1 MVAAWAASSGF
12 APARAETSSGALER
26 LQASQRAAAVSAPE
40 LAARLHELS
49 AAEATA
55 RSVRGAGAP
64 YVEWQSEGFES
75 GFDRAPN
82 AQDTLR
88 LGTPFNFPWN
98 WGEGRRLE
106 DATQW
111 WTAAGR
117 EAARLELAAEV
128 GRRWLDLAAIAERI
142 DVIGKRMARLDE
154 ALNLQEAKYQL
165 GEVAGT
171 DVAQLDLEHV
181 RESSRLADLEG
192 QARGLLAHLR
202 ELCGDGCAEPV
213 AGDLEELVLRSS
225 IAGGTVTEEAVEE
238 SALYRSAVG
247 ESEAARALAQVVSA
261 TAFGRPQVEA
271 EWEQFPALE
280 GLPGYD
286 AWGFRLSV
294 PLPVGSAGRQLRAA
308 ARAEADVADS
318 RIEMTRRRYWQ
329 KIESEVAAVEGAE
342 RRLSALGTV
351 LDDLED
357 VEHSLAQ
364 QFRLGAIRYLVY
376 IDGLSRLDDV
386 RLEAIEARSQL
397 LRSRLELAA
406 LLGDT
411 SLFPLEM
418 AVEKEDLQ

>member
-1 MVAAWAASSGF
+1 MLVAFGMVVGLSSAG
-12 APARAETSSGALER
+12 AQTSSGALER
-26 LQASQRAAAVSAPE
+26 LQASQRAAAESAPE
-40 LAARLHELS
+40 LAARLHELT
-49 AAEATA
+49 AAEAAA
-55 RSVRGAGAP
+55 RSVRGAGTP

-88 LGTPFNFPWN
+88 LGTPFNYPWN
-98 WGEGRRLE
+98 WGEGRRME
-106 DATQW
+106 DATVL
-111 WTAAGR
+111 WTGAGR

-128 GRRWLDLAAIAERI
+128 GRRWLDLAAVTER
-142 DVIGKRMARLDE
+142 VAVVGSRLGRLDE

-192 QARGLLAHLR
+192 QARGLQAQLR
-202 ELCGDGCAEPV
+202 ELCGDGCRGPER
-213 AGDLEELVLRSS
+213 GDLEELVRLS
-225 IAGGTVTEEAVEE
+225 AAHPGTVSEAAVEA
-238 SALYRSAVG
+238 SAPYRSAVG
-247 ESEAARALAQVVSA
+247 EAEAARALADVVSA
-261 TAFGRPQVEA
+261 TAFGRPLVEA
-271 EWEQFPALE
+271 EWEQFPAFE

-294 PLPVGSAGRQLRAA
+294 PLPIGSAGRQLRAA
-308 ARAEADVADS
+308 ARAEGEAAES
-318 RIEMTRRRYWQ
+318 RIDMTRRRYLQ
-329 KIESEVAAVEGAE
+329 QIDSEIAAAEGAE

-351 LDDLED
+351 LEDLEQ
-357 VEHSLAQ
+357 VEHSLSQ

-406 LLGDT
+406 MLGDT
-411 SLFPLEM
+411 SVFPLE
-418 AVEKEDLQ
+418 VVVQEGESQ

>member
-1 MVAAWAASSGF
+1 MVAALATMGGLV
-12 APARAETSSGALER
+12 PAGAETSSGALER
-26 LQASQRAAAVSAPE
+26 LLASQRAAAESAPE
-40 LAARLHELS
+40 LAARLHELT
-49 AAEATA
+49 AAEAAA
-55 RSVRGAGAP
+55 RSVRGAGTP

-88 LGTPFNFPWN
+88 LGTPFNYPWN
-98 WGEGRRLE
+98 WGEGKRLE
-106 DATQW
+106 GSTLL
-111 WTAAGR
+111 WTEAGR

-128 GRRWLDLAAIAERI
+128 GRRWLDLAAVTERAA
-142 DVIGKRMARLDE
+142 VIGRRLARLDE

-192 QARGLLAHLR
+192 QARGLQAQLR
-202 ELCGDGCAEPV
+202 ELCGAGCLWPEQ
-213 AGDLEELVLRSS
+213 GDLEELVRLSAAS
-225 IAGGTVTEEAVEE
+225 HGEVTEAAVE
-238 SALYRSAVG
+238 AGAPYRSAVG
-247 ESEAARALAQVVSA
+247 EADAARALADVVSA

-294 PLPVGSAGRQLRAA
+294 PLPIGSAGRQLRAA
-308 ARAEADVADS
+308 ARAEVEVADS
-318 RIEMTRRRYWQ
+318 RIEMTRRRYLQ
-329 KIESEVAAVEGAE
+329 QIESEIAAAEGAHG
-342 RRLSALGTV
+342 RLSALGTV
-351 LDDLED
+351 LEDLEQ

-406 LLGDT
+406 IMGDG
-411 SLFPLEM
+411 SLFPLEVV
-418 AVEKEDLQ
+418 ALEEDAR

>member
-1 MVAAWAASSGF
+1 MVMALAAMGWLS
-12 APARAETSSGALER
+12 RAGSETSSDTVER
-26 LQASQRAAAVSAPE
+26 LLASQRAALESAPE
-40 LAARLHELS
+40 LAARLHELA
-49 AAEATA
+49 AAEAAA
-55 RSVRGAGAP
+55 RSVRGAGTP

-75 GFDRAPN
+75 GIDRAPN

-88 LGTPFNFPWN
+88 LGTPFNYPWN

-106 DATQW
+106 DATLL
-111 WTAAGR
+111 WTGAGR
-117 EAARLELAAEV
+117 EAARLDLAAEV
-128 GRRWLDLAAIAERI
+128 GRRWLDLAAVTEYHEVVGR
-142 DVIGKRMARLDE
+142 RLARLDE

-192 QARGLLAHLR
+192 RARGLRARLQ
-202 ELCGDGCAEPV
+202 ELCGNGCIEPV
-213 AGDLEELVLRSS
+213 AGDLEELVSLSTAYQGM
-225 IAGGTVTEEAVEE
+225 ITEAAVE
-238 SALYRSAVG
+238 AGAPYRSVLG
-247 ESEAARALAQVVSA
+247 EAEAARAHAELVSA
-261 TAFGRPQVEA
+261 IAFGRPEVEA
-271 EWEQFPALE
+271 EWEQFPSLE

-294 PLPVGSAGRQLRAA
+294 PLPIGSAGRQLRSA
-308 ARAEADVADS
+308 ARAEVGVAAS
-318 RIEMTRRRYWQ
+318 NLEATRRRYLQ
-329 KIESEVAAVEGAE
+329 QIESEVAAAEGAE
-342 RRLSALGTV
+342 GRLSALGTV
-351 LDDLED
+351 LDDLEQ
-357 VEHSLAQ
+357 VEHSLSQ

-411 SLFPLEM
+411 SVFPLEVV
-418 AVEKEDLQ
+418 AQGEDSR

>member
-1 MVAAWAASSGF
+1 MVMALATMAGLS
-12 APARAETSSGALER
+12 PAGSETSSDTLER
-26 LQASQRAAAVSAPE
+26 LLASQRAALESAPE
-40 LAARLHELS
+40 LAARLHEMT
-49 AAEATA
+49 AAEAAA
-55 RSVRGAGAP
+55 RSVRGAGTP

-88 LGTPFNFPWN
+88 LGTPFNYPWN

-106 DATQW
+106 DATLL
-111 WTAAGR
+111 WTGAGR
-117 EAARLELAAEV
+117 EAARLELVAEV
-128 GRRWLDLAAIAERI
+128 GRRWLDLAAVTEHIE
-142 DVIGKRMARLDE
+142 VIGQRLARLDE

-192 QARGLLAHLR
+192 QERGLWAQLR
-202 ELCGDGCAEPV
+202 ELCGDECRGPEG
-213 AGDLEELVLRSS
+213 GDLEELVRRSAAS
-225 IAGGTVTEEAVEE
+225 HGAVTEAAVE
-238 SALYRSAVG
+238 AGVPYRSAVG
-247 ESEAARALAQVVSA
+247 EAEAARALADVVSA
-261 TAFGRPQVEA
+261 TAFGRPEVEA

-294 PLPVGSAGRQLRAA
+294 PLPIGSAGRQLRAA
-308 ARAEADVADS
+308 ARAEGEAAGS
-318 RIEMTRRRYWQ
+318 RVEMTRRRYLQ
-329 KIESEVAAVEGAE
+329 QIESEIAAAEGAE
-342 RRLSALGTV
+342 SRLSALATV
-351 LDDLED
+351 LDDLER
-357 VEHSLAQ
+357 VEHSLSQ

-406 LLGDT
+406 MIGDT
-411 SLFPLEM
+411 TLFPLEVV
-418 AVEKEDLQ
+418 AQEEDSR